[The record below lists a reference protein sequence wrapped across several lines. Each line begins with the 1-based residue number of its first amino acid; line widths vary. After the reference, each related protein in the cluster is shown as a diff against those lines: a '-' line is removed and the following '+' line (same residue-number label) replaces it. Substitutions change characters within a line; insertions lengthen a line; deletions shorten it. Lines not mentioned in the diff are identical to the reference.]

1 MKKFFAVIGNPPYQD
16 EKSDNKRKPP
26 IYHLFM
32 DEVNKVGEK
41 ILLITPA
48 RFLSNS
54 GQTPEKWNLEK
65 LNDEH
70 FSVLSY
76 EPDGSKIFPN
86 TDIKGGVVITIQNKE
101 KTYGTIKVFSPYEE
115 MNDILKKVSVNDGM
129 DALISV
135 RGLYRLSEEAYKKC
149 PGIQEILG
157 EGNGNMLAASIFKKL
172 PKLFLE
178 KPVNDKDKYLRI
190 IGRVDGTKE
199 RQERF
204 VKEKFLNE
212 NKFTKSYKVFIAKA
226 IGSGEFGEPLSDLML
241 GKPFEGSTDTFL
253 NIGPFKSAEE
263 AKNCQKYL
271 HTRFS
276 RALLGVLKVTHNMT
290 AGTWK
295 YVPLQDFTSKSDID
309 WTKSVHEI
317 DLQLYEKYG
326 LSKEEKDFIETHV
339 KEMV

>member
-26 IYHLFM
+26 IYYLFM
-32 DEVNKVGEK
+32 DEVGKVSDK
-41 ILLITPA
+41 TLLITPA

-86 TDIKGGVVITIQNKE
+86 TDIKGGVVISIENRE
-101 KTYGTIKVFSPYEE
+101 KNYGAIKVFSPYEE
-115 MNDILKKVSVNDGM
+115 MNSILKKISPSVGM
-129 DALISV
+129 DSLISV
-135 RGLYRLSEEAYKKC
+135 RGLYRMSDAAYKKY
-149 PGIQEILG
+149 PDIQKILG
-157 EGNGNMLAASIFKKL
+157 DGNGNMLAASIFKKL

-178 KPVNDKDKYLRI
+178 KPLNGKDKYVRI
-190 IGRVDGTKE
+190 IGRVDGEKE
-199 RQERF
+199 RQERYI
-204 VKEKFLNE
+204 KECFLNE
-212 NKFTKSYKVFIAKA
+212 NKYTKSYKIFIAKA
-226 IGSGEFGEPLSDLML
+226 IGSGEFGEPLSDMII

-253 NIGPFKSAEE
+253 NIGPFNSIECS
-263 AKNCQKYL
+263 KNCKKYL
-271 HTRFS
+271 HTKFS
-276 RALLGVLKVTHNMT
+276 RAMLGLLKVTHNMT

-317 DLQLYEKYG
+317 DLQLYKKYG
-326 LSKEEKDFIETHV
+326 LSREEIKFIDSHV